1 MVPSWNQQ
9 QETALANFKTSNEL
23 IATELDNATLES
35 VAGGFD
41 ESILSPQLRLA
52 FHPVGGWTMP
62 DPFAKPVLGRYFP
75 Q

>member
-9 QETALANFKTSNEL
+9 PEMPMTKTSTEPTV
-23 IATELDNATLES
+23 TELDHATLEI

>member
-1 MVPSWNQQ
+1 M
-9 QETALANFKTSNEL
+9 TNFKTSNNETV
-23 IATELDNATLES
+23 TELDDAALEI